1 MDDDEKRTST
11 HPVLLLSYPLTPVF
25 PVHYFPSAI
34 TWTVGSLALG
44 QGIAIK
50 GLTENAVVA
59 RREMCTMCISLYIPT
74 ALLVTRWYSTSEIM
88 YEYLLFAG
96 SECACALDRE
106 VHAHPLWNAKYLE

>member
-59 RREMCTMCISLYIPT
+59 RREMCRFAFRYTFLLRYSSLGGIPR
-74 ALLVTRWYSTSEIM
+74 LKSCTSICC
-88 YEYLLFAG
+88 LRAV
-96 SECACALDRE
+96 SAR
-106 VHAHPLWNAKYLE
+106 VR